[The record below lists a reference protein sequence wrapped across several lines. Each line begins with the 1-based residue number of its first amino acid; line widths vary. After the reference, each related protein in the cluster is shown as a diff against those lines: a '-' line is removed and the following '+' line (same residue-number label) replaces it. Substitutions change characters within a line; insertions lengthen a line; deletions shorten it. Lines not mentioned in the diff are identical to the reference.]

1 MRRNILVLATAVA
14 AALSVLTALAGPAG
28 AATTTGRGLLG
39 KLTVTAEAGT
49 TQYSTAKFKPW
60 GDLDGD
66 CQSTKQEVLIQE
78 SSDGVAYKSFP
89 LCTVALGTWTSPY
102 DGQHFPEHPT
112 YMAVDHRVSLQEAW
126 QSGSYWWSTA
136 TRERFANDL
145 GYAHTL
151 VAVSKTAD
159 AAKGDS
165 DPAGWLPTHP
175 SRQCSYAL
183 AWIQVKYRWNL
194 TVDPSEKAALLQVL
208 EGDCRART
216 VVIPA
221 RAI

>member
-1 MRRNILVLATAVA
+1 MPRKILVLATALA

-39 KLTVTAEAGT
+39 KLTVAAEAGT
-49 TQYSTAKFKPW
+49 TQYSTTKFKPW

-78 SSDGVAYKSFP
+78 SRTGVGYKKFP
-89 LCTVALGTWTSPY
+89 LCTVGLGSWTSPY
-102 DGQHFPEHPT
+102 DGQEFPSHPT
-112 YMAVDHRVSLQEAW
+112 YMAVDHRVSLKEAW
-126 QSGSYWWSTA
+126 QSGSYRWKTA

-151 VAVSKTAD
+151 VAVSLAAD

-165 DPAGWLPTHP
+165 DPAGWLPSHAY
-175 SRQCSYAL
+175 RACNYAL
-183 AWIQVKYRWNL
+183 AWIQVKYRWKL
-194 TVDPSEKAALLQVL
+194 TIDPAEKAALLEVL
-208 EGDCRART
+208 EGDCRTRT
-216 VVIPA
+216 VVIPP